1 LTWVSP
7 GRYNRT
13 LLFLTPRSDREADVP
28 APQSTAQASARLLVS
43 HGDQER
49 PARHC
54 SPPEKRPQAPLR
66 LGLYESLR
74 GSEFARLRRR
84 GRRAQGNH
92 LIVVA
97 APSPQ
102 GERPRLA
109 VVTTK
114 GFGDAV
120 ERNRARRRL
129 RAAFAGLDDPPRGLD
144 LILTARISAR
154 TVPFT
159 LLCEDL
165 RATLGRL

>member
-1 LTWVSP
+1 M
-7 GRYNRT
+7 
-13 LLFLTPRSDREADVP
+13 
-28 APQSTAQASARLLVS
+28 
-43 HGDQER
+43 
-49 PARHC
+49 
-54 SPPEKRPQAPLR
+54 
-66 LGLYESLR
+66 
-74 GSEFARLRRR
+74 
-84 GRRAQGNH
+84 
-92 LIVVA
+92 IVVA

-129 RAAFAGLDDPPRGLD
+129 RAAFAGLEQPPIGLD

-154 TVPFT
+154 TVAFT

-165 RATLGRL
+165 RAALGRL

>member
-1 LTWVSP
+1 M
-7 GRYNRT
+7 
-13 LLFLTPRSDREADVP
+13 
-28 APQSTAQASARLLVS
+28 
-43 HGDQER
+43 
-49 PARHC
+49 
-54 SPPEKRPQAPLR
+54 
-66 LGLYESLR
+66 
-74 GSEFARLRRR
+74 
-84 GRRAQGNH
+84 
-92 LIVVA
+92 IVVA

-129 RAAFAGLDDPPRGLD
+129 QAAFAGLETQPTGLD

-154 TVPFT
+154 TVAFT

>member
-1 LTWVSP
+1 VT
-7 GRYNRT
+7 
-13 LLFLTPRSDREADVP
+13 
-28 APQSTAQASARLLVS
+28 
-43 HGDQER
+43 
-49 PARHC
+49 
-54 SPPEKRPQAPLR
+54 
-66 LGLYESLR
+66 
-74 GSEFARLRRR
+74 
-84 GRRAQGNH
+84 
-92 LIVVA
+92 VVA

-102 GERPRLA
+102 GERSRLA

-129 RAAFAGLDDPPRGLD
+129 RAAFAGLEKPPTGVD

-154 TVPFT
+154 TVAFA